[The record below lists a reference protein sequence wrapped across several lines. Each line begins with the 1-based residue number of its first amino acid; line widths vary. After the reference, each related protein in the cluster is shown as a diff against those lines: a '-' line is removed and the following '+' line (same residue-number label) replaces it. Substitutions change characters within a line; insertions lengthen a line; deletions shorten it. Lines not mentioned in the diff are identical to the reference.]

1 MCNLMLSL
9 LTLASGPVTD
19 LDQLMERQDWLD
31 EMRSE
36 SQKPNKKDDLPVF
49 KSVCHGQPWAGNV
62 YFRYEVDSNG
72 EKVPVDAIFTD
83 FQSCSYGR
91 TGQDIAHFLLAST
104 TREFRKNHLETIL
117 QAYLT
122 ELDDVIAHQGKIFCF
137 AHFVFFGDLKPN
149 YFKNAL
155 KT

>member
-1 MCNLMLSL
+1 MLSL
-9 LTLASGPVTD
+9 STLAGGPAVTD

-72 EKVPVDAIFTD
+72 EKVPVDAIFTG
-83 FQSCSYGR
+83 QSLSEALIFASANPRYENRLFIQLPVQCMKIPSSDHRGEHAVYKNCSECQKQYQLG
-91 TGQDIAHFLLAST
+91 
-104 TREFRKNHLETIL
+104 
-117 QAYLT
+117 
-122 ELDDVIAHQGKIFCF
+122 IFM
-137 AHFVFFGDLKPN
+137 H
-149 YFKNAL
+149 
-155 KT
+155 

>member
-1 MCNLMLSL
+1 M
-9 LTLASGPVTD
+9 TD

-72 EKVPVDAIFTD
+72 EKVPVDAIFTG
-83 FQSCSYGR
+83 QSLSEAL
-91 TGQDIAHFLLAST
+91 IFASA
-104 TREFRKNHLETIL
+104 NP
-117 QAYLT
+117 QY
-122 ELDDVIAHQGKIFCF
+122 DDRLFIQLRVQ
-137 AHFVFFGDLKPN
+137 
-149 YFKNAL
+149 
-155 KT
+155 

>member
-1 MCNLMLSL
+1 MRKKNRRFVVSEFVKTC
-9 LTLASGPVTD
+9 
-19 LDQLMERQDWLD
+19 D
-31 EMRSE
+31 E
-36 SQKPNKKDDLPVF
+36 LFTVF

-122 ELDDVIAHQGKIFCF
+122 ELDDVFAHQGK
-137 AHFVFFGDLKPN
+137 
-149 YFKNAL
+149 KNHYMFYCIP
-155 KT
+155 